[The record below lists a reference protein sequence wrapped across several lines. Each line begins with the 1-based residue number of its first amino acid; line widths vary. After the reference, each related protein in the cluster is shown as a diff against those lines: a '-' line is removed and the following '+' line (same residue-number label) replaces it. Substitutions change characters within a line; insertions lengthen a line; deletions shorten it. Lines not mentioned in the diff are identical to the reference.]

1 MLKKDMEPEL
11 KLLKLSASQ
20 FFLGKIPQG
29 ADIGFRR
36 QVIMTNVVILVAV
49 INLVP
54 FGIAAFIKDNFTL
67 FILDESLAGILIAC
81 LLYSRQTKNYTFII
95 YAGITAAG
103 ILFSWLLMTG
113 GINQTGHLW
122 FFTFPLFSLFLL
134 GTKKGAIA
142 TLILF
147 LLGVLF
153 LLLDLDPPIFTRYP
167 TDFKIRF
174 IPCFIVVWAY
184 AYLFE
189 NLRKKDQNS
198 LIKKNAEL
206 KVMIDE
212 LDDIKLKLQKNQID
226 LENQVDARTNE
237 LKKANEKLKNEIN
250 ERLEAQKA
258 IKESHERF
266 STVLNSIDANVYV
279 SDLETYEILFMNEYM
294 CKSFGQDF
302 TGELCWKKI
311 YNASKPCRHCT
322 NSKLLDTNGRP
333 TGLYTWEGLNP
344 STNNWYANYDRA
356 IPWDNN
362 RYVRLQ
368 VAFDITDRKLGE
380 QKLRLAYEE
389 MEDRVEQRTI
399 ELVQAKEQAES
410 ANRSKSEFLAN
421 MSHELRTPLNHI
433 IGFTEL
439 LLDKNFG
446 KLNETQEE
454 YLNDVLN
461 SGNHLLSLIN
471 DILDISK
478 VESGKLELH
487 LTSIN
492 LRCLLKTS
500 LVMVKEKAMKHQI
513 ALLDQLNGIPDTIMA
528 DERKL
533 KQIMYN
539 LLSNAVKFTPDGGQ
553 VSITAF
559 PCNIE
564 ENKGADP
571 DNSNHGGVLISITDS
586 GIGINPEDL
595 GRIFKPFEQADN
607 TISRKFKGTGLGLS
621 LTKDFI
627 ELHGGRI
634 WAESKGQGTGATFS
648 FILPVTAA
656 NPSYHFEMD
665 NTDWDNL

>member
-1 MLKKDMEPEL
+1 
-11 KLLKLSASQ
+11 
-20 FFLGKIPQG
+20 
-29 ADIGFRR
+29 
-36 QVIMTNVVILVAV
+36 MTNVVILVAI

-54 FGIAAFIKDNFTL
+54 FGITAFFEDNFIL

-81 LLYSRQTKNYTFII
+81 LLYSRWTKNYTFII
-95 YAGITAAG
+95 YFGIAAAA
-103 ILFSWLLMTG
+103 ILFSWLLLTG
-113 GINQTGHLW
+113 GINKTGHLW
-122 FFTFPLFSLFLL
+122 YFTFPLFSLFLL
-134 GTKKGAIA
+134 GTKKGTIA
-142 TLILF
+142 TLVLF
-147 LLGVLF
+147 LLGVIF
-153 LLLDLDPPIFTRYP
+153 LLLDLDSPLLTKYA

-174 IPCFIVVWAY
+174 IPCFLVVWAY

-189 NLRKKDQNS
+189 HLRGKDQNS
-198 LIKKNAEL
+198 LIKKNEEL
-206 KVMIDE
+206 KVIIDE
-212 LDDIKLKLQKNQID
+212 LDNIKLKLQKNQID
-226 LENQVDARTNE
+226 LENQVNARTKE
-237 LKKANEKLKNEIN
+237 LKEANEKLKNEIN
-250 ERLEAQKA
+250 ERLDAQKA

-294 CKSFGQDF
+294 CQSFGKDF
-302 TGELCWKKI
+302 TGELCWEKF
-311 YNASKPCRHCT
+311 YNESKPCRHCT
-322 NSKLLDTNGRP
+322 NPKLLDVNGRP
-333 TGLYTWEGLNP
+333 NGLYTWEGLNP
-344 STNNWYANYDRA
+344 NTNNWYANYDRA
-356 IPWDNN
+356 IPWDHN

-368 VAFDITDRKLGE
+368 VAVDITDRKLGE

-389 MEDRVEQRTI
+389 MEDRVEHRTI

-492 LRCLLKTS
+492 LRCLLKNS

-553 VSITAF
+553 VSITAL

-564 ENKGADP
+564 ERKGADP
-571 DNSNHGGVLISITDS
+571 DSNNHGGVMVSVTDT

-595 GRIFKPFEQADN
+595 DRIFKPFEQADS
-607 TISRKFKGTGLGLS
+607 TISRQFQGTGLGLS
-621 LTKDFI
+621 LTRNFI

-634 WAESKGQGTGATFS
+634 WADSKGEGTGATFR
-648 FILPVTAA
+648 FVLPVTAA
-656 NPSYHFEMD
+656 NPTYNFEMD
-665 NTDWDNL
+665 NTN